1 MSNEFSY
8 AGYSGSCEAS
18 IEDGC
23 LHGRILFIDDL
34 ITYEGNT
41 ISELKASFE
50 ASVDRYVAYCA
61 QIGKPANKPY
71 SGNFNVRVNP
81 DIHKAAAQHA
91 QRDGVSLN
99 QFVGRALEKEVNQ
112 TAQTEVMHHE
122 VTVNHVVTHK
132 QETIEV
138 PYVTKEPPWQ
148 QNLEKPRLKVVQ
160 MQH

>member
-18 IEDGC
+18 IEDDC

-34 ITYEGNT
+34 VTYEGNT
-41 ISELKASFE
+41 IPELKASFE
-50 ASVDRYVAYCA
+50 AAVDRYVAYCA
-61 QIGKPANKPY
+61 QTGKPANKPY

-81 DIHKAAAQHA
+81 DIHKAAAQCA

-99 QFVGRALEKEVNQ
+99 QFVGRTLEKEVNQ
-112 TAQTEVMHHE
+112 TDQTEVMHHK

-138 PYVTKEPPWQ
+138 PYVTKESSWQ
-148 QNLEKPRLKVVQ
+148 QNPEKPRLKVVR